1 MNLTVLKI
9 ENYPVASNCYVLY
22 DKSQGNTCIL
32 VDPGSENCDSL
43 ERTLEEHELLPEYII
58 LTHEH
63 FDHIWGCNYL
73 TNKYKCKL
81 ICSGKCATAIKD
93 PKRNH
98 SLFYNQVGFVI
109 NHADIILE
117 DVDWKLKWR
126 KYELDF
132 IRAGGHTESGIC
144 FTINKY
150 LFTGDSLIKDLKTVT
165 KLYTGSKS
173 ALKKTIQTLESMK
186 GHGYVVC
193 AGHGDFFDLDDYN
206 LNVAYGN

>member
-81 ICSGKCATAIKD
+81 SVPGSVQRRSRT
-93 PKRNH
+93 RNE
-98 SLFYNQVGFVI
+98 
-109 NHADIILE
+109 IIL
-117 DVDWKLKWR
+117 
-126 KYELDF
+126 
-132 IRAGGHTESGIC
+132 C
-144 FTINKY
+144 FTIRR
-150 LFTGDSLIKDLKTVT
+150 
-165 KLYTGSKS
+165 
-173 ALKKTIQTLESMK
+173 AL
-186 GHGYVVC
+186 
-193 AGHGDFFDLDDYN
+193 
-206 LNVAYGN
+206 